1 MFGEGYHRVESIPT
15 IEAGHYN
22 ARITAVRMT
31 QGALGQQIEV
41 TVSVEGH
48 PNFWLGDSPKSGNA
62 QYSLDELLD
71 FWCKRMTSFFDS
83 FGIKA
88 GDFNIAAWQGRVG
101 RITVRPQKS
110 KPQYMEIV
118 PYETSFDSQKKE
130 APQPQQSWENAA
142 RQMPSYAP
150 QQVPPQQNVPQY
162 SQNRQYQPSQQSFGS
177 EMEGFPNEVPF

>member
-48 PNFWLGDSPKSGNA
+48 PNSFPSKFWLGDSPKSGNA

-71 FWCKRMTSFFDS
+71 FWCKRMTSFF
-83 FGIKA
+83 
-88 GDFNIAAWQGRVG
+88 
-101 RITVRPQKS
+101 
-110 KPQYMEIV
+110 
-118 PYETSFDSQKKE
+118 
-130 APQPQQSWENAA
+130 
-142 RQMPSYAP
+142 
-150 QQVPPQQNVPQY
+150 
-162 SQNRQYQPSQQSFGS
+162 
-177 EMEGFPNEVPF
+177 